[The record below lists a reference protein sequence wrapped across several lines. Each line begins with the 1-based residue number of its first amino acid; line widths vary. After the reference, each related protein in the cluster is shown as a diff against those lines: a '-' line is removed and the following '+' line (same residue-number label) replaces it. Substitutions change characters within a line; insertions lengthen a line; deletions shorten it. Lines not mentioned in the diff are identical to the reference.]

1 MKMSASERRAYEAFN
16 KKLRDIASANF
27 TKEADI
33 YFARK
38 EGRKEGMEKGIEV
51 GMEKGIE
58 VGMEKGMEKTA
69 LNAIKAG
76 LDNDDTISKITSLST
91 EQIEALRKN

>member
-16 KKLRDIASANF
+16 KRLRDIASANF

-38 EGRKEGMEKGIEV
+38 EGVEEGIEIGREKGREEGMEKR
-51 GMEKGIE
+51 EKEI
-58 VGMEKGMEKTA
+58 A
-69 LNAIKAG
+69 LNLIESG
-76 LDNDDTISKITSLST
+76 LDNETISKATGLTIRKIN
-91 EQIEALRKN
+91 QLRK